1 MASIEVEEILTP
13 EKALVIEN
21 LTGEYGDIFPVSA
34 VIYKKY
40 GGEDTSQ
47 DGIVAEGLGNFYPTP
62 REDLVIDEEA
72 QTIKFVAYS
81 DEYIVRP
88 MTNKDRALFSQD
100 TLEQIDG
107 GLKTIV

>member
-1 MASIEVEEILTP
+1 
-13 EKALVIEN
+13 
-21 LTGEYGDIFPVSA
+21 
-34 VIYKKY
+34 
-40 GGEDTSQ
+40 
-47 DGIVAEGLGNFYPTP
+47 
-62 REDLVIDEEA
+62 VIDEEA

-81 DEYIVRP
+81 DEYVVRP